1 MLQFLYGLLVFSR
14 PDIIFDS
21 ETVSLIGVVW
31 QSDSIALSFQ
41 NTMAHEGLWLQL
53 SELEPGLT
61 ARRAKCQY
69 LEQPRRYII
78 TFLNKRYLVNP
89 AERQITVAEDASDG
103 PEADF
108 LEQLCI
114 LAYLINAKD
123 LPNADK
129 YVGAELLK
137 GGQFFFRGPHALPTE
152 RLEAAFGEDPQR
164 LLRLTDRLNAEPCD
178 FGDAS
183 IRFFMLP
190 RVPLTV
196 VIWRRCDEFPARATF
211 LFDQT
216 AAEHLPLDAL
226 WTAVKLAADAL
237 VQADAETA

>member
-1 MLQFLYGLLVFSR
+1 
-14 PDIIFDS
+14 
-21 ETVSLIGVVW
+21 
-31 QSDSIALSFQ
+31 
-41 NTMAHEGLWLQL
+41 MAHEGLWLQL
-53 SELEPGLT
+53 SELEPELT
-61 ARRAKCQY
+61 AGRAKCQY
-69 LEQPRRYII
+69 IEQSRRYII

-89 AERQITVAEDASDG
+89 AEKRIIVTKGTTEGQGTT
-103 PEADF
+103 F

-114 LAYLINAKD
+114 LAYLINARD
-123 LPNADK
+123 LPLADK
-129 YVGAELLK
+129 YVGAELLR
-137 GGQFFFRGPHALPTE
+137 GGQFFFRGPHSLPTE
-152 RLEAAFGEDPQR
+152 QLEKAFSENPKR
-164 LLRLTDRLNAEPCD
+164 LLRLTDRFDAEPCD

-226 WTAVKLAADAL
+226 WTAVKLAVDAL
-237 VQADAETA
+237 VQADAAGS